1 MDRFKKAY
9 KGLKRTAQKAYDLGI
24 PLYIVEKKENTN
36 GIRKYGV
43 RRYNYHN
50 PVNEGSREK
59 NRIYV
64 YTDTIKPRVKKAY
77 TYQEGQ
83 TRSKLFGKKKVEI
96 GSTKGGTRKR
106 NRLHKKH

>member
-9 KGLKRTAQKAYDLGI
+9 KGLQRSAKAAYDLGI
-24 PLYIVEKKENTN
+24 PLYIVEKKKNEKGMRT
-36 GIRKYGV
+36 YGV

-50 PVNEGSREK
+50 PVNEGTREK

-64 YTDTIKPRVKKAY
+64 SSGTMYPKIKSVY
-77 TYQEGQ
+77 TYKEGQ

-96 GSTKGGTRKR
+96 GSKSGGTRKR